1 MEAAHS
7 FRLAQKQAA
16 QAKTGK
22 NQPPPSAVAKPT
34 NATIW
39 VAKTF
44 PPWQSCVL
52 DTMRELFVANNDEL
66 PDNKIIS
73 VALGKQALLKK
84 YMKRVMPFA
93 IMIRERVEAKGG
105 RGKSA
110 MNVTLE
116 FDERKIMD
124 NNHEYLKSTLG
135 VRKSKIYLN
144 WYLIF
149 LNWFSHSSNLLR
161 SVRPTKK
168 AHPRRCV
175 KTCVR
180 AARTSCL
187 V

>member
-7 FRLAQKQAA
+7 FRLSQRQAA
-16 QAKTGK
+16 QIKVGK
-22 NQPPPSAVAKPT
+22 NQTASNAVPAVKPT
-34 NATIW
+34 SATIW

-52 DTMRELFVANNDEL
+52 DTMRELFVSNKDVL

-105 RGKSA
+105 SGKSA

-116 FDERKIMD
+116 FDEHQILD

-135 VRKSKIYLN
+135 VSDI
-144 WYLIF
+144 LID
-149 LNWFSHSSNLLR
+149 LR
-161 SVRPTKK
+161 
-168 AHPRRCV
+168 
-175 KTCVR
+175 
-180 AARTSCL
+180 
-187 V
+187 

>member
-7 FRLAQKQAA
+7 FRLSQKQAA
-16 QAKTGK
+16 QFKSGK
-22 NQPPPSAVAKPT
+22 NQPANPLATVKPT

-52 DTMRELFVANNDEL
+52 DTMRGLFVENHDEL

-73 VALGKQALLKK
+73 VALGKQSLLKK

-116 FDERKIMD
+116 FDERQIMD

-135 VRKSKIYLN
+135 VSD
-144 WYLIF
+144 F
-149 LNWFSHSSNLLR
+149 FVCLL
-161 SVRPTKK
+161 
-168 AHPRRCV
+168 
-175 KTCVR
+175 
-180 AARTSCL
+180 L
-187 V
+187 FGI

>member
-7 FRLAQKQAA
+7 FRLSQKQAT
-16 QAKTGK
+16 QVKSGK
-22 NQPPPSAVAKPT
+22 NPTTNAVPVAKPT
-34 NATIW
+34 DGIIW

-52 DTMRELFVANNDEL
+52 VTMRGLFVDNNNEL

-116 FDERKIMD
+116 FDERQILD

-135 VRKSKIYLN
+135 VSD
-144 WYLIF
+144 
-149 LNWFSHSSNLLR
+149 LLY
-161 SVRPTKK
+161 PTNDEFF
-168 AHPRRCV
+168 
-175 KTCVR
+175 
-180 AARTSCL
+180 
-187 V
+187 

>member
-1 MEAAHS
+1 MSSHKQYVVLIITISYRSISHRRSEYLMEAAHS
-7 FRLAQKQAA
+7 FRLSQKQAA
-16 QAKTGK
+16 QFKGK
-22 NQPPPSAVAKPT
+22 NAPPSAAPAVKPT
-34 NATIW
+34 AATIW

-116 FDERKIMD
+116 FDERQIMD
-124 NNHEYLKSTLG
+124 DNHEYLKSTLG
-135 VRKSKIYLN
+135 VSGLG
-144 WYLIF
+144 
-149 LNWFSHSSNLLR
+149 
-161 SVRPTKK
+161 V
-168 AHPRRCV
+168 V
-175 KTCVR
+175 
-180 AARTSCL
+180 
-187 V
+187 